1 MNSYVNNSFSLNDN
15 YYFTDFLDYL
25 ATKNTYPEVL
35 GHVIDNFARVCAFY
49 GPNAVIIKQCK
60 NNNFLISTIKD
71 LDEACKARTNISE
84 EKPKVKNG
92 EVTYETVTVK
102 PPIISKL
109 ALVHAGIRTY
119 KNINYYPFEQP
130 GYFWASR
137 PLVGSQNRIPFL
149 SIEQLEEK
157 LEPWFV
163 IMKILCDDDS
173 IVYEHFLNWLS
184 WIIQNPGKASG
195 IMYLIYSLPGM
206 GKGTFTEF
214 MTEFV
219 FGLHCTIQ
227 EGDFQEL
234 MGTFNGP
241 LEGKMFTV
249 FNELPMTTKEF
260 HPYNEKLKKAITG
273 KMGPVRKMYK
283 ESYEALNFNNF
294 LAATNNKRCGIKVEQ
309 NDRRI
314 VCVSVRDSLL
324 KPLEFYED
332 HHIRYN
338 NAEYGSYMYEYLSRR
353 EITGNIR
360 RIPMTKYKQYLI
372 HAHSSPFKTFIR
384 DQLLNNKANFKT
396 ALKIHFVGINRG
408 KNYDNLTTRVEI
420 KTQYKLWCSNESEKY
435 DMKEINTYIPDDLE
449 MKFHYIND
457 NGVRSTKK
465 CFDIDELIKYWY
477 NKHIIIKEED
487 SDDDA

>member
-1 MNSYVNNSFSLNDN
+1 MSYINNSFSLNED
-15 YYFTDFLDYL
+15 YYFCNFLDNL
-25 ATKNTYPEVL
+25 GMQKTKSSKMMYVVE
-35 GHVIDNFARVCAFY
+35 NFHRVAAIILT
-49 GPNAVIIKQCK
+49 GAGITIIKESKERPFVENSIKNMNALAAPFMCFYFTKIDKDGNEKETKIGGNDLSDFAIEQCGIYTYSSV
-60 NNNFLISTIKD
+60 NNTPLHISRAFNT
-71 LDEACKARTNISE
+71 
-84 EKPKVKNG
+84 
-92 EVTYETVTVK
+92 
-102 PPIISKL
+102 
-109 ALVHAGIRTY
+109 
-119 KNINYYPFEQP
+119 F
-130 GYFWASR
+130 R
-137 PLVGSQNRIPFL
+137 PLIGSQNRIPFL
-149 SIEQLEEK
+149 SMETLEEK
-157 LEPWFV
+157 LEPWFI
-163 IMKILCDDDS
+163 IMKILCDEDP

-195 IMYLIYSLPGM
+195 IMYLIHSLPGM

-283 ESYEALNFNNF
+283 ESYEACNYNNF

-324 KPLEFYED
+324 KSLEFYED

-338 NAEYGSYMYEYLSRR
+338 NVEYGSYMYEYLSRR
-353 EITGNIR
+353 EITGKIR
-360 RIPMTKYKQYLI
+360 HIPMTKYKQYLI
-372 HAHSSPFKTFIR
+372 GTHSSPSKSFIR
-384 DQLLNNKANFKT
+384 EQLLNNKANFKT
-396 ALKIHFVGINRG
+396 ALKIYFGGIKG
-408 KNYDNLTTRVEI
+408 EKNYDNLTTRTEI

-435 DMKEINTYIPDDLE
+435 DMKEINTIIPDDLE
-449 MKFHYIND
+449 MKFNYVND
-457 NGVRSTKK
+457 NGTRSTKK

-477 NKHIIIKEED
+477 NKHIIIKED
-487 SDDDA
+487 YDDDA